1 MEELLIVGDNSAI
14 ENESRAKNVGEKDT
28 VEKCIQNVDNI
39 CLLSFNTERELK
51 EHPQNHSEDI
61 DNLSIL

>member
-28 VEKCIQNVDNI
+28 VEKCIQNVVNI
-39 CLLSFNTERELK
+39 CLLSFNTEKELK